1 MNWIRTK
8 RGAHMRFVFASDS
21 LKGTMSSAR
30 AAAILEEEAT
40 RVFPGVACARLA
52 VADGGEG
59 TVDAVVASLGGSRIE
74 ASVADPLG
82 RPVEAIYGMLPGNR
96 AIIEMAAASGLPLL
110 THAER
115 NPMLTSTYGTG
126 QLVLHALRNGATE
139 VTLAIGGSATN
150 DGGMGAMRALGV
162 RFLDASGG
170 ELQGTGGD
178 LGRVASIDLT
188 GLDPLVS
195 RASFRLLCDVDNPL
209 LGPRGAT
216 RVFAPQK
223 GATPQQVE
231 ELEKGM
237 ASYAQVLESTLGRAA
252 AKPGDGAAGGL
263 GAATRLFLG
272 AESVPG
278 IDWVLEVVGL
288 DHALLGADLCI
299 TGEGHA
305 DGQSAH
311 GKVVSGVAARCKSAG
326 VPCVAIVGGMDQGAL
341 DLMDLGVDALVPTVI
356 DCGDVSE
363 ALAHA
368 ERNYRLAAARVFSLL
383 AIGEGLPRL

>member
-1 MNWIRTK
+1 
-8 RGAHMRFVFASDS
+8 MRFVFASDS

-115 NPMLTSTYGTG
+115 NPILTSTYGTG

-162 RFLDASGG
+162 RFLDVSGG

>member
-1 MNWIRTK
+1 
-8 RGAHMRFVFASDS
+8 MRFVFASDS
-21 LKGTMSSAR
+21 LKGTISSAR

-40 RVFPGVACARLA
+40 RVFSGVSCTRLA

-59 TVDAVVASLGGSRIE
+59 TVDAVVASLGGSRIDATVE
-74 ASVADPLG
+74 DPLG

-126 QLVLHALRNGATE
+126 QLVLHALRNGAAE

-162 RFLDASGG
+162 RFLDGAGG
-170 ELQGTGGD
+170 ELQGTGAD
-178 LGRVASIDLT
+178 LGRVASIDLS
-188 GLDPLVS
+188 GLDTLVS

-209 LGPRGAT
+209 LGPHGAT
-216 RVFAPQK
+216 RVFSPQK
-223 GATPQQVE
+223 GATPEQVE
-231 ELEKGM
+231 ELERGM
-237 ASYAQVLESTLGRAA
+237 ASYARVLERTLGRAA
-252 AKPGDGAAGGL
+252 DKPGDGAAGGL

-278 IDWVLEVVGL
+278 IDWVLDVVGL
-288 DHALLGADLCI
+288 GQALLGANLCV

-305 DGQSAH
+305 DAQSAH
-311 GKVVSGVAARCKSAG
+311 GKVVSGVAARCKRAG
-326 VPCVAIVGGMDQGAL
+326 VPCVAVVGGMDPGAL

-356 DCGDVSE
+356 DCGDVAE

-383 AIGEGLPRL
+383 AIGMGLPKP

>member
-1 MNWIRTK
+1 
-8 RGAHMRFVFASDS
+8 MRFVFASDS
-21 LKGTMSSAR
+21 LKGTISSAR
-30 AAAILEEEAT
+30 AADILEEEAT
-40 RVFPGVACARLA
+40 RLLPGVSCTRLA

-59 TVDAVVASLGGSRIE
+59 TVDAVVASLGGSRIDATVE
-74 ASVADPLG
+74 DPLG
-82 RPVEAIYGMLPGNR
+82 RPVETIYGMLPGNR

-126 QLVLHALRNGATE
+126 QLVLHALRNGAAE

-162 RFLDASGG
+162 RFLDGAGG
-170 ELQGTGGD
+170 ELQGTGAD
-178 LGRVASIDLT
+178 LGRVARIDIS

-216 RVFAPQK
+216 RVFSPQK
-223 GATPQQVE
+223 GATPEQVE
-231 ELEKGM
+231 ELERGM
-237 ASYAQVLESTLGRAA
+237 ASYARVLERTLGRAA
-252 AKPGDGAAGGL
+252 DQPGDGAAGGL
-263 GAATRLFLG
+263 GAAIRLFLG
-272 AESVPG
+272 ATSVPG
-278 IDWVLEVVGL
+278 IDWVLDVVGL
-288 DHALLGADLCI
+288 DRALLGADLCI

-305 DGQSAH
+305 DAQSAH
-311 GKVVSGVAARCKSAG
+311 GKVVSGVASRCKRLG
-326 VPCVAIVGGMDQGAL
+326 VPCIAIVGGMDPGAL

-356 DCGDVSE
+356 DCGDVAD

-368 ERNYRLAAARVFSLL
+368 ERNYHLAAARVFSLMAL
-383 AIGEGLPRL
+383 GKGLPVT

>member
-1 MNWIRTK
+1 
-8 RGAHMRFVFASDS
+8 MRFVFASDS

-162 RFLDASGG
+162 RFLDVSGG

>member
-1 MNWIRTK
+1 
-8 RGAHMRFVFASDS
+8 MRFVFASDS

>member
-1 MNWIRTK
+1 
-8 RGAHMRFVFASDS
+8 MRFVFASDS

-150 DGGMGAMRALGV
+150 DGGLGAMRALGV

>member
-1 MNWIRTK
+1 
-8 RGAHMRFVFASDS
+8 MRFVFASDS

-59 TVDAVVASLGGSRIE
+59 TVDAVVAFLGGSRIE

-231 ELEKGM
+231 KLEKGM

>member
-1 MNWIRTK
+1 
-8 RGAHMRFVFASDS
+8 MRFVFASDS

-126 QLVLHALRNGATE
+126 QLVLHVLRNGATE

-223 GATPQQVE
+223 GATSQQVE

-237 ASYAQVLESTLGRAA
+237 ASYAQVLENTLGRAA